1 MEDQPAPQRRVF
13 GFAAPDFVRA
23 NRPPGEPR
31 RHDALFNPG
40 GEPNPNPEKPI
51 DVRDIAR
58 IASGD
63 GSPLGAK
70 SPANGENEV
79 HRILRLNL
87 ESDLARGWYDVELGE
102 DKKRRRR
109 IRNYVIALLA
119 INTPL
124 GLIAWLSGHT
134 DPFSFVF
141 AIGGMAYF
149 SARVTWETW
158 FLRTD

>member
-1 MEDQPAPQRRVF
+1 MKDEPGPTRRVF
-13 GFAAPDFVRA
+13 GFEPREFVRA

-31 RHDALFNPG
+31 RHDTPANPG
-40 GEPNPNPEKPI
+40 AESNPDSEKPI
-51 DVRDIAR
+51 DVRDMAR

-63 GSPLGAK
+63 GSPLRTPP
-70 SPANGENEV
+70 PADRKNEV
-79 HRILRLNL
+79 HGILRFNL
-87 ESDLARGWYDVELGE
+87 ERDQARGWYDVEPGT

-134 DPFSFVF
+134 DPFPFVS
-141 AIGGMAYF
+141 AIAGMAF
-149 SARVTWETW
+149 LSARVTWETW

>member
-1 MEDQPAPQRRVF
+1 MEDKPAPQRRVF
-13 GFAAPDFVRA
+13 GFAAREFVRA
-23 NRPPGEPR
+23 NRTSGEPR
-31 RHDALFNPG
+31 RHDAPFNPG
-40 GEPNPNPEKPI
+40 AESNPNPEKAI

-63 GSPLGAK
+63 GSSLRAN

-79 HRILRLNL
+79 HGILRLNL
-87 ESDLARGWYDVELGE
+87 ESDQARGWYDVEPGE

-119 INTPL
+119 IDTPL
-124 GLIAWLSGHT
+124 GLIAWLSGHA
-134 DPFSFVF
+134 DPFPFVF